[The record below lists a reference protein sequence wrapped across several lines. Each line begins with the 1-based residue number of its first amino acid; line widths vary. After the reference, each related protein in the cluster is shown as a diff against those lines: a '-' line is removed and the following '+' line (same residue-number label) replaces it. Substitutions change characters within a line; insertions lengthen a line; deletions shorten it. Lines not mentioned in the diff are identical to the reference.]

1 MPLSEREQK
10 LLEQL
15 EQQLN
20 TEDPK
25 FAESME
31 GETHGPG
38 TVRLPSVRHIVLG
51 VVVAVIGLAA
61 VIAGVASKL
70 IVIGVVGFVI
80 MGAGVYL
87 ATLGKKREAG
97 NPGRA
102 ERGGG
107 SGQQS
112 SFMSRLEQQWDKRQ
126 GRP

>member
-20 TEDPK
+20 HEDPK
-25 FAESME
+25 FAESMH
-31 GETHGPG
+31 GETRGSG
-38 TVRLPSVRHIVLG
+38 TVRMPSVRHIVLG

-61 VIAGVASKL
+61 VIAGVATKL
-70 IVIGVVGFVI
+70 IIIGVVGFVI

-97 NPGRA
+97 ASGRA
-102 ERGGG
+102 DRGAS
-107 SGQQS
+107 SGQS
-112 SFMSRLEQQWDKRQ
+112 SFMSRLEHQWDKRQ
-126 GRP
+126 ERP